1 MSAVDDLGGNEF
13 SELVAEGNVGEGD
26 TRRKRAAALLL
37 IAIVALI
44 IWWAMLQ
51 LAPVPNVVG
60 MTEENAIKTIQD
72 AGFKVGDLTR
82 SSQTDYEPGTV
93 ANQAPDAG
101 ARRFR
106 GGAISIVVAE
116 TGDGGLAGDGD
127 SSGAPGSS
135 GLYDDGLA
143 LPPGGEGN
151 GTPDYNPAS
160 PDSVG
165 SVMIDVLGM
174 TESAAR
180 AALRNAGYAVTIDFG
195 PTTAGEPGRVFYQ
208 NPAPGSFVES
218 GIRVSIWVSTGAP
231 EGGYPYPQP
240 PYPND

>member
-13 SELVAEGNVGEGD
+13 ADLVAEGNIGETD

-44 IWWAMLQ
+44 IWWAMMQ
-51 LAPVPNVVG
+51 LAPIPNVVG
-60 MTEENAIKTIQD
+60 MAEANAIKTIED
-72 AGFKVGDLTR
+72 AGFEVGDITR
-82 SSQTDYEPGTV
+82 SSQTAYEPGTV

-106 GGAISIVVAE
+106 GGAVSIVVAQ
-116 TGDGGLAGDGD
+116 AGDGD
-127 SSGAPGSS
+127 SSGAPASS
-135 GLYDDGLA
+135 GVYDDGLT

-165 SVMIDVLGM
+165 KTMIDVLGM

-180 AALRNAGYAVTIDFG
+180 AALRDAGYAVTVDFG
-195 PTTAGEPGRVFYQ
+195 PTTAGEPGRVYYQ
-208 NPAPGSFVES
+208 NPAPGSFVDS
-218 GIRVSIWVSTGAP
+218 GIRVSVWVSTGAP

-240 PYPND
+240 PYPSD